1 MKNLEISCLCIEILH
16 YVQDDIVFCMPFYFE
31 TVYSSSICQLS
42 FALNASAYMRICFT
56 MASRPLLRV
65 GERCSC
71 RPMRGM
77 K

>member
-1 MKNLEISCLCIEILH
+1 
-16 YVQDDIVFCMPFYFE
+16 MPFYFE

-71 RPMRGM
+71 RRAP
-77 K
+77 

>member
-1 MKNLEISCLCIEILH
+1 MGVSLDRGCTKTSVLSILVH
-16 YVQDDIVFCMPFYFE
+16 PLHNP
-31 TVYSSSICQLS
+31 QLS